1 MKNKLL
7 NKAVNTILVMTLT
20 LSGFWAG
27 MYYGIVEFEN
37 QIQIWDSNYQIIT
50 DKVWAFEKAADP
62 KTIRLYVK
70 ELNKILDDIN
80 FLNNLVKSGQLADK
94 SLSLYE
100 DKISDI
106 DERILSLRAVM
117 YVELESQRLS
127 ITVKTD
133 DKVYGL
139 KEEVINSRKKALS
152 KINDLKRNA
161 DKLETMINE
170 LAVDIDT
177 IKNSKYAKKI
187 WIEDKDE

>member
-1 MKNKLL
+1 MNKRL
-7 NKAVNTILVMTLT
+7 NKVVNTTLVMTLT

-50 DKVWAFEKAADP
+50 DKVWAFEKVADP
-62 KTIRLYVK
+62 ETIRLYVK

-80 FLNNLVKSGQLADK
+80 FLNNLVKSGQLADE
-94 SLSLYE
+94 SLNVYG

-177 IKNSKYAKKI
+177 IKNSKYGKKI
-187 WIEDKDE
+187 WITKDE

>member
-1 MKNKLL
+1 MKSKLL
-7 NKAVNTILVMTLT
+7 NKAVNATLVMALT

-37 QIQIWDSNYQIIT
+37 QVQTWDSNYQIIT
-50 DKVWAFEKAADP
+50 DKVWAYEKVADP
-62 KTIRLYVK
+62 ETVRLYVK

-80 FLNNLVKSGQLADK
+80 FLNNLVKSGQLANE
-94 SLSLYE
+94 SLNVYD

-106 DERILSLRAVM
+106 DERLLSLRAVM
-117 YVELESQRLS
+117 YVELESLRLS

-139 KEEVINSRKKALS
+139 KEEVINSRKKAQS

-161 DKLETMINE
+161 DKLETIING
-170 LAVDIDT
+170 LSADIDT
-177 IKNSKYAKKI
+177 IKNSKYGKKI
-187 WIEDKDE
+187 WVMNKDE

>member
-7 NKAVNTILVMTLT
+7 NKVVNATLVMALT

-37 QIQIWDSNYQIIT
+37 QVQIWDSTYQIIT
-50 DKVWAFEKAADP
+50 DKVWAYEKVADP
-62 KTIRLYVK
+62 ETVRLYVK

-94 SLSLYE
+94 SLSVYG

-106 DERILSLRAVM
+106 DERLLSLRAVM
-117 YVELESQRLS
+117 YVELESLRLS

-139 KEEVINSRKKALS
+139 KEEVVNSRKKVLT
-152 KINDLKRNA
+152 KIDNLKRSVDA
-161 DKLETMINE
+161 LEDIINE
-170 LAVDIDT
+170 ISVDIDM

-187 WIEDKDE
+187 WIE

>member
-1 MKNKLL
+1 MNKRL
-7 NKAVNTILVMTLT
+7 NKVVNTTLVMTLT

-37 QIQIWDSNYQIIT
+37 QVQIWDSNYQVIT
-50 DKVWAFEKAADP
+50 DKVWAFEKVSDP

-80 FLNNLVKSGQLADK
+80 FLNNLVKSGQLANE
-94 SLSLYE
+94 SLNVYG

-117 YVELESQRLS
+117 YVELESLRLS
-127 ITVKTD
+127 MTVKTD

-170 LAVDIDT
+170 LLVDIDT
-177 IKNSKYAKKI
+177 IKNSKYGKKI
-187 WIEDKDE
+187 WLKE

>member
-1 MKNKLL
+1 MNKRL
-7 NKAVNTILVMTLT
+7 NKAINTILVMTLT

-50 DKVWAFEKAADP
+50 DKVWAFEKVADP

-80 FLNNLVKSGQLADK
+80 FLNNLVKSGQLADE
-94 SLSLYE
+94 SLNVYG

-170 LAVDIDT
+170 LAVDIDI
-177 IKNSKYAKKI
+177 IKNSKYGKKI
-187 WIEDKDE
+187 WLKEEK

>member
-7 NKAVNTILVMTLT
+7 NKVVNATLVMALT

-50 DKVWAFEKAADP
+50 DKVWAFEKVADP

-94 SLSLYE
+94 SLNVYG

-127 ITVKTD
+127 MTVKTD

-139 KEEVINSRKKALS
+139 KEDVVTGRKAVLS
-152 KINDLKRNA
+152 KLSGINRQLDA
-161 DKLETMINE
+161 LEGMTNE
-170 LAVDIDT
+170 LSTDVNI

-187 WIEDKDE
+187 WIKKDE

>member
-1 MKNKLL
+1 MNKKL
-7 NKAVNTILVMTLT
+7 NKAINTILVMTLT

-37 QIQIWDSNYQIIT
+37 QLQIWDSNYQVIT
-50 DKVWAFEKAADP
+50 DKVWAYEKVADP
-62 KTIRLYVK
+62 KTVRLYVK

-94 SLSLYE
+94 SLNVYG

-106 DERILSLRAVM
+106 DERLLSLRAIM
-117 YVELESQRLS
+117 YVELESLRLS

-139 KEEVINSRKKALS
+139 KEDVVTGRKAVLS
-152 KINDLKRNA
+152 KLSGINRQLDA
-161 DKLETMINE
+161 LEGMTNE
-170 LAVDIDT
+170 LSTDVDI

-187 WIEDKDE
+187 WIKENE

>member
-1 MKNKLL
+1 MNKRL
-7 NKAVNTILVMTLT
+7 NKAVNATLVMALT

-37 QIQIWDSNYQIIT
+37 QIQIWDSNYQVIT
-50 DKVWAFEKAADP
+50 DKVWAFEKVADP

-70 ELNKILDDIN
+70 ELNKILNDIN

-94 SLSLYE
+94 SLSVYG

-106 DERILSLRAVM
+106 DERLLSLRAVM
-117 YVELESQRLS
+117 YVELESLRLS

-161 DKLETMINE
+161 DKLETIING
-170 LAVDIDT
+170 LSADIDT

-187 WIEDKDE
+187 WIE

>member
-1 MKNKLL
+1 MNKKL
-7 NKAVNTILVMTLT
+7 NKAINTILVMTLT

-37 QIQIWDSNYQIIT
+37 QLQIWDSNYQVIT
-50 DKVWAFEKAADP
+50 DKVWAYEKVADP
-62 KTIRLYVK
+62 KTVRLYVK

-94 SLSLYE
+94 SLNVYG

-106 DERILSLRAVM
+106 DKRLLSLRAIM
-117 YVELESQRLS
+117 YVELESLRLS

-139 KEEVINSRKKALS
+139 KEDVVTGRKAVLS
-152 KINDLKRNA
+152 KLSGINRQLDA
-161 DKLETMINE
+161 LEGMTNE
-170 LAVDIDT
+170 LSTDVDI

>member
-1 MKNKLL
+1 MNKKL
-7 NKAVNTILVMTLT
+7 NKAINTILVMTLT

-37 QIQIWDSNYQIIT
+37 QIQIWDSNYQVIT
-50 DKVWAFEKAADP
+50 DKVWAYEKVADP
-62 KTIRLYVK
+62 KTVRLYVK

-94 SLSLYE
+94 SLNVYD

-106 DERILSLRAVM
+106 DKRLLSLKAIM
-117 YVELESQRLS
+117 YVELESLKLS

-139 KEEVINSRKKALS
+139 KEEVVNSRKKVMSKLNGINRQLDAL
-152 KINDLKRNA
+152 
-161 DKLETMINE
+161 EGMTNE
-170 LAVDIDT
+170 LSTDVDI

>member
-7 NKAVNTILVMTLT
+7 NKVVNAILVMTLT

-37 QIQIWDSNYQIIT
+37 QVQIWDSNYQVIT
-50 DKVWAFEKAADP
+50 DKVWAYEKVADP
-62 KTIRLYVK
+62 KTVRLYVK

-94 SLSLYE
+94 SLNVYD

-106 DERILSLRAVM
+106 DERLLSLRAVM
-117 YVELESQRLS
+117 YVELESLRLS

-139 KEEVINSRKKALS
+139 KEEVVNSRKAVLS
-152 KINDLKRNA
+152 KLSGINRQLDA
-161 DKLETMINE
+161 LEGMTNE
-170 LAVDIDT
+170 LSTDVDI

>member
-1 MKNKLL
+1 MKSKLL
-7 NKAVNTILVMTLT
+7 NKAVNATLVMALT

-37 QIQIWDSNYQIIT
+37 QVQIWDSNYQIIT
-50 DKVWAFEKAADP
+50 DKVWAYEKVADP
-62 KTIRLYVK
+62 KTVRLYVK

-94 SLSLYE
+94 SLNVYE
-100 DKISDI
+100 DKISDV
-106 DERILSLRAVM
+106 DDRMLLLRSEM
-117 YVELESQRLS
+117 YKELESLKLS

-139 KEEVINSRKKALS
+139 KEEVVTDRNTVLS
-152 KINDLKRNA
+152 KLHGINKQ
-161 DKLETMINE
+161 LEALEEMTNE
-170 LAVDIDT
+170 LSTDIDV

-187 WIEDKDE
+187 WIKDKDE